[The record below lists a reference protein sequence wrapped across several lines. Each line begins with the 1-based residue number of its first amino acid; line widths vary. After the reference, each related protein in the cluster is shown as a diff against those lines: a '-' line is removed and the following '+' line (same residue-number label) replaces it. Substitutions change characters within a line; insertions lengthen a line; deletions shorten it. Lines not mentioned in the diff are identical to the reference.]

1 MKGAISM
8 KKSLINVTKN
18 VLDPEVSKKVGKK
31 LVLTTIIADGLIVGL
46 YALYLRWSKKKEEE
60 AMSKTVE

>member
-1 MKGAISM
+1 M
-8 KKSLINVTKN
+8 KKNALINVTEN

-60 AMSKTVE
+60 LYKKTDEQS